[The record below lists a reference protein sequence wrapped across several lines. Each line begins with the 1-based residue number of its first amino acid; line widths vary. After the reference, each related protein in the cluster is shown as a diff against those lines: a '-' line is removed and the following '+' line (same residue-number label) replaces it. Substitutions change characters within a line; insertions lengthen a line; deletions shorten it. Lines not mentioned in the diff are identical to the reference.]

1 VWCIDVTL
9 LSPHTDRHKRRGALD
24 VKPCLIVLVSS
35 ENMNRD
41 AIGLSWCLHAHE
53 LTDLDLH
60 FAPVLVKL
68 LLELSGLLEVTLQ
81 LTAGNDEP
89 EPASVADGSLIAV
102 AGTEVVCIPS
112 NSGRFEQSQWISDTS
127 TALLVHLY

>member
-1 VWCIDVTL
+1 
-9 LSPHTDRHKRRGALD
+9 

-35 ENMNRD
+35 ENMNRA

-60 FAPVLVKL
+60 LAPILVKL

-89 EPASVADGSLIAV
+89 EGNEHNDAAQHNGVDQPCQHSVEEPASVADGSLIAV